1 MRGILDYPICF
12 EEDFS
17 NLAQVM
23 REEGLADRKICIVTD
38 SNVGPLYEAPVK
50 KALSEVSSDISV
62 FTFEAGEKNKNL
74 DTVSSLYQAL
84 ISNGLDRKSLLVA
97 LGGGVVGD
105 LTGFGAATYLRGIDF
120 IQVPT
125 TLLAQVDSSVG
136 GKTGVD
142 FQQYKN
148 MVGAFH
154 QPRLVYMNMSTL
166 SSLPAEQF
174 ACGMGEILK
183 TGLICDE
190 EFFRFVCRE
199 QKEIK
204 KLDMKRIARMVRRC
218 CEIKAGVVERDP
230 KEQGERALLNLGH
243 TVGHAVEKLKNFTLL
258 HGQCVG
264 AGLVAAA
271 YLSMKRG
278 LLTEEEY
285 QEIRQGCADY
295 DLPVHVDGLIPE
307 EVLLATK
314 KDKKMEQGH
323 IKFILMDGIGK
334 SFIDKTVTDEELL
347 ILYSGD
353 NFMISRVNHHQKMSP
368 GKCLAGDIF
377 LMILLVAA
385 DQVAKWL
392 SYLYLKGQLSIS
404 LIPGVLELHYLYP
417 ENRGIAFGM
426 FQGSVL
432 FFAIVSVL
440 FLGVILYAWIR
451 IPKERFYLPL
461 LTIATVLAAGALG
474 NFIDRFF
481 RGYVIDFIYFSLID
495 FPVFNLADIYVVASG
510 IFLIL
515 FVCTKYRDDDFSF
528 LNIKR

>member
-1 MRGILDYPICF
+1 MTETKLLVKREGDFHYPICF
-12 EEDFS
+12 EENFS
-17 NLAQVM
+17 NLAQAM
-23 REEGLADRKICIVTD
+23 RAEGLVDRKICIVTD
-38 SNVGPLYEAPVK
+38 SNVGPLYESAVEEVLRK
-50 KALSEVSSDISV
+50 VSSDISV

-74 DTVSSLYQAL
+74 DTVSSLYQTL
-84 ISNGLDRKSLLVA
+84 IQNGLDRKSILVA

-120 IQVPT
+120 IQIPT

-154 QPRLVYMNMSTL
+154 QPKLVYMNLSTL
-166 SSLPAEQF
+166 TTLPAEQF

-183 TGLICDE
+183 TGLICDG

-199 QKEIK
+199 QESIK
-204 KLDMKRIARMVRRC
+204 ALDMKLIAAMVRRC

-278 LLTEEEY
+278 LLNEQEY
-285 QEIRQGCADY
+285 QEICRGCADY
-295 DLPVHVDGLIPE
+295 DLPIHVDGLIPQD
-307 EVLLATK
+307 VLATTK

-334 SFIDKTVTDEELL
+334 SFIDKTVTDAE
-347 ILYSGD
+347 
-353 NFMISRVNHHQKMSP
+353 M
-368 GKCLAGDIF
+368 
-377 LMILLVAA
+377 
-385 DQVAKWL
+385 L
-392 SYLYLKGQLSIS
+392 SCIQEITL
-404 LIPGVLELHYLYP
+404 
-417 ENRGIAFGM
+417 
-426 FQGSVL
+426 
-432 FFAIVSVL
+432 
-440 FLGVILYAWIR
+440 
-451 IPKERFYLPL
+451 
-461 LTIATVLAAGALG
+461 
-474 NFIDRFF
+474 
-481 RGYVIDFIYFSLID
+481 
-495 FPVFNLADIYVVASG
+495 
-510 IFLIL
+510 
-515 FVCTKYRDDDFSF
+515 
-528 LNIKR
+528 

>member
-1 MRGILDYPICF
+1 MTETKLLVKREGDFHYPICF
-12 EEDFS
+12 EENFS
-17 NLAQVM
+17 NLAQAM
-23 REEGLADRKICIVTD
+23 RAEGLVDRKICIVTD
-38 SNVGPLYEAPVK
+38 SNVGPLYESAVEEVLRK
-50 KALSEVSSDISV
+50 VSSDISV

-74 DTVSSLYQAL
+74 DTVSSLYQTL
-84 ISNGLDRKSLLVA
+84 IQNGLDRKSLLVA

-120 IQVPT
+120 IQIPT

-154 QPRLVYMNMSTL
+154 QPKLVYMNLSTL
-166 SSLPAEQF
+166 TTLPAEQF

-183 TGLICDE
+183 TGLICDG

-199 QKEIK
+199 QESIK
-204 KLDMKRIARMVRRC
+204 ALDMKLIAAMVRRC

-278 LLTEEEY
+278 LLNEQEY
-285 QEIRQGCADY
+285 QEICRGCADY
-295 DLPVHVDGLIPE
+295 DLPIHVDGLIPRD
-307 EVLLATK
+307 VLATTK

-334 SFIDKTVTDEELL
+334 SFIDKTVTDAE
-347 ILYSGD
+347 
-353 NFMISRVNHHQKMSP
+353 M
-368 GKCLAGDIF
+368 
-377 LMILLVAA
+377 
-385 DQVAKWL
+385 L
-392 SYLYLKGQLSIS
+392 SCIQEITL
-404 LIPGVLELHYLYP
+404 
-417 ENRGIAFGM
+417 
-426 FQGSVL
+426 
-432 FFAIVSVL
+432 
-440 FLGVILYAWIR
+440 
-451 IPKERFYLPL
+451 
-461 LTIATVLAAGALG
+461 
-474 NFIDRFF
+474 
-481 RGYVIDFIYFSLID
+481 
-495 FPVFNLADIYVVASG
+495 
-510 IFLIL
+510 
-515 FVCTKYRDDDFSF
+515 
-528 LNIKR
+528 

>member
-1 MRGILDYPICF
+1 MTETKLLVKREGDFHYPICF
-12 EEDFS
+12 EENFS
-17 NLAQVM
+17 NLAQAI
-23 REEGLADRKICIVTD
+23 REEGLMDRKICIVTD
-38 SNVGPLYEAPVK
+38 SNVGPLYESAVEE
-50 KALSEVSSDISV
+50 ALRKVSSDISV

-74 DTVSSLYQAL
+74 DTVSSLYQEL
-84 ISNGLDRKSLLVA
+84 IQNGLDRKSLLVA

-120 IQVPT
+120 IQIPT

-154 QPRLVYMNMSTL
+154 QPRLVYMNLNTL
-166 SSLPAEQF
+166 TTLPVEQF

-183 TGLICDE
+183 TGLICDG

-199 QKEIK
+199 QESIK
-204 KLDMKRIARMVRRC
+204 ALDMKLIAAMVRRC

-278 LLTEEEY
+278 LLNEQEY
-285 QEIRQGCADY
+285 QEICRGCADY
-295 DLPVHVDGLIPE
+295 DLPIHVDGLIPQD
-307 EVLLATK
+307 VLAATK

-323 IKFILMDGIGK
+323 IRFILMDGIGK

-347 ILYSGD
+347 SCIQEITL
-353 NFMISRVNHHQKMSP
+353 
-368 GKCLAGDIF
+368 
-377 LMILLVAA
+377 
-385 DQVAKWL
+385 
-392 SYLYLKGQLSIS
+392 
-404 LIPGVLELHYLYP
+404 
-417 ENRGIAFGM
+417 
-426 FQGSVL
+426 
-432 FFAIVSVL
+432 
-440 FLGVILYAWIR
+440 
-451 IPKERFYLPL
+451 
-461 LTIATVLAAGALG
+461 
-474 NFIDRFF
+474 
-481 RGYVIDFIYFSLID
+481 
-495 FPVFNLADIYVVASG
+495 
-510 IFLIL
+510 
-515 FVCTKYRDDDFSF
+515 
-528 LNIKR
+528 

>member
-1 MRGILDYPICF
+1 MTETKLLVKREGDFHYPICF
-12 EEDFS
+12 EENFS

-23 REEGLADRKICIVTD
+23 KAEGLVDRKICIVTD
-38 SNVGPLYEAPVK
+38 SNVGPLYESAVEEVLRK
-50 KALSEVSSDISV
+50 VSSDISV

-84 ISNGLDRKSLLVA
+84 IQNGLDRKSLLVA

-120 IQVPT
+120 IQIPT

-154 QPRLVYMNMSTL
+154 QPKLVYMNLSTL
-166 SSLPAEQF
+166 TTLPAEQF

-183 TGLICDE
+183 TGLICDG

-199 QKEIK
+199 QESIK
-204 KLDMKRIARMVRRC
+204 ALDMKLIAAMVRRC

-278 LLTEEEY
+278 LLDEQEY
-285 QEIRQGCADY
+285 QEICRGCADY
-295 DLPVHVDGLIPE
+295 DLPIHVDGLIPQD
-307 EVLLATK
+307 VLAATK

-334 SFIDKTVTDEELL
+334 SFIDKTVTDAE
-347 ILYSGD
+347 
-353 NFMISRVNHHQKMSP
+353 M
-368 GKCLAGDIF
+368 
-377 LMILLVAA
+377 
-385 DQVAKWL
+385 L
-392 SYLYLKGQLSIS
+392 SCIQEITL
-404 LIPGVLELHYLYP
+404 
-417 ENRGIAFGM
+417 
-426 FQGSVL
+426 
-432 FFAIVSVL
+432 
-440 FLGVILYAWIR
+440 
-451 IPKERFYLPL
+451 
-461 LTIATVLAAGALG
+461 
-474 NFIDRFF
+474 
-481 RGYVIDFIYFSLID
+481 
-495 FPVFNLADIYVVASG
+495 
-510 IFLIL
+510 
-515 FVCTKYRDDDFSF
+515 
-528 LNIKR
+528 

>member
-1 MRGILDYPICF
+1 MTETKLLVKREGDFHYPICF
-12 EEDFS
+12 EENFS
-17 NLAQVM
+17 NLAQAI
-23 REEGLADRKICIVTD
+23 REEGLMDRKICIVTD
-38 SNVGPLYEAPVK
+38 SNVGPLYESAVEE
-50 KALSEVSSDISV
+50 ALRKVSSDISV

-74 DTVSSLYQAL
+74 DTVSSLYQEL
-84 ISNGLDRKSLLVA
+84 IQNGLDRKSLLVA

-120 IQVPT
+120 IQIPT

-154 QPRLVYMNMSTL
+154 QPRLVYMNLNTL
-166 SSLPAEQF
+166 TTLPAEQF

-183 TGLICDE
+183 TGLICDG

-199 QKEIK
+199 QESIK
-204 KLDMKRIARMVRRC
+204 ALDMKLIAAMVRRC

-278 LLTEEEY
+278 LLNEQEY
-285 QEIRQGCADY
+285 QEICRGCADY
-295 DLPVHVDGLIPE
+295 DLPIHVDGLIPQD
-307 EVLLATK
+307 VLAATK

-334 SFIDKTVTDEELL
+334 SFIDKTVTDAE
-347 ILYSGD
+347 
-353 NFMISRVNHHQKMSP
+353 M
-368 GKCLAGDIF
+368 
-377 LMILLVAA
+377 
-385 DQVAKWL
+385 L
-392 SYLYLKGQLSIS
+392 SCIQEITL
-404 LIPGVLELHYLYP
+404 
-417 ENRGIAFGM
+417 
-426 FQGSVL
+426 
-432 FFAIVSVL
+432 
-440 FLGVILYAWIR
+440 
-451 IPKERFYLPL
+451 
-461 LTIATVLAAGALG
+461 
-474 NFIDRFF
+474 
-481 RGYVIDFIYFSLID
+481 
-495 FPVFNLADIYVVASG
+495 
-510 IFLIL
+510 
-515 FVCTKYRDDDFSF
+515 
-528 LNIKR
+528 

>member
-1 MRGILDYPICF
+1 MTETKLLVKREGDFHYPICF
-12 EEDFS
+12 EENFS
-17 NLAQVM
+17 NLVQAM
-23 REEGLADRKICIVTD
+23 RAEGLVDRKICIVTD
-38 SNVGPLYEAPVK
+38 SNVGPLYESAVEEVLRK
-50 KALSEVSSDISV
+50 VSSDISV

-74 DTVSSLYQAL
+74 DTVSSLYQTL
-84 ISNGLDRKSLLVA
+84 IQNGLDRKSILVA

-120 IQVPT
+120 IQIPT

-154 QPRLVYMNMSTL
+154 QPRLVYMNLSTL
-166 SSLPAEQF
+166 TTLPAEQF

-183 TGLICDE
+183 TGLICDG

-199 QKEIK
+199 QESIK
-204 KLDMKRIARMVRRC
+204 ALDMKLVAAMVRRC

-278 LLTEEEY
+278 LLNEQEY
-285 QEIRQGCADY
+285 QEICRGCADY
-295 DLPVHVDGLIPE
+295 DLPIHVDGLIPQD
-307 EVLLATK
+307 VLAATK

-334 SFIDKTVTDEELL
+334 SFIDKTVTDAE
-347 ILYSGD
+347 
-353 NFMISRVNHHQKMSP
+353 M
-368 GKCLAGDIF
+368 
-377 LMILLVAA
+377 
-385 DQVAKWL
+385 L
-392 SYLYLKGQLSIS
+392 SCIQEITL
-404 LIPGVLELHYLYP
+404 
-417 ENRGIAFGM
+417 
-426 FQGSVL
+426 
-432 FFAIVSVL
+432 
-440 FLGVILYAWIR
+440 
-451 IPKERFYLPL
+451 
-461 LTIATVLAAGALG
+461 
-474 NFIDRFF
+474 
-481 RGYVIDFIYFSLID
+481 
-495 FPVFNLADIYVVASG
+495 
-510 IFLIL
+510 
-515 FVCTKYRDDDFSF
+515 
-528 LNIKR
+528 

>member
-1 MRGILDYPICF
+1 MAEEKLLVKRDGDFCYPIYF
-12 EEDFS
+12 ENDFQALS
-17 NLAQVM
+17 GALK
-23 REEGLADRKICIVTD
+23 EEGLAGKKMCIVSD
-38 SNVGPLYEAPVK
+38 STVAPLYAEQVK
-50 KALSEVSSDISV
+50 AELLKITDHVCQFV
-62 FTFEAGEKNKNL
+62 FPAGEAHKNL
-74 DTVSSLYQAL
+74 DIVEDLYQCL
-84 ISNGLDRKSLLVA
+84 IENGLDRKSLVVA
-97 LGGGVVGD
+97 LGGGVTGD
-105 LTGFGAATYLRGIDF
+105 LSGFGAATYLRGIDF

-204 KLDMKRIARMVRRC
+204 KLDMKRIARMVRKC

-347 ILYSGD
+347 SCIQEITL
-353 NFMISRVNHHQKMSP
+353 
-368 GKCLAGDIF
+368 
-377 LMILLVAA
+377 
-385 DQVAKWL
+385 
-392 SYLYLKGQLSIS
+392 
-404 LIPGVLELHYLYP
+404 
-417 ENRGIAFGM
+417 
-426 FQGSVL
+426 
-432 FFAIVSVL
+432 
-440 FLGVILYAWIR
+440 
-451 IPKERFYLPL
+451 
-461 LTIATVLAAGALG
+461 
-474 NFIDRFF
+474 
-481 RGYVIDFIYFSLID
+481 
-495 FPVFNLADIYVVASG
+495 
-510 IFLIL
+510 
-515 FVCTKYRDDDFSF
+515 
-528 LNIKR
+528 

>member
-1 MRGILDYPICF
+1 MAESKLLVKREGDFRYPICF

-204 KLDMKRIARMVRRC
+204 KLDMKRIARMVRKC

-295 DLPVHVDGLIPE
+295 GLPVHVDGLIPE

-314 KDKKMEQGH
+314 KDKK
-323 IKFILMDGIGK
+323 
-334 SFIDKTVTDEELL
+334 
-347 ILYSGD
+347 
-353 NFMISRVNHHQKMSP
+353 
-368 GKCLAGDIF
+368 
-377 LMILLVAA
+377 
-385 DQVAKWL
+385 W
-392 SYLYLKGQLSIS
+392 
-404 LIPGVLELHYLYP
+404 
-417 ENRGIAFGM
+417 NR
-426 FQGSVL
+426 
-432 FFAIVSVL
+432 
-440 FLGVILYAWIR
+440 VIL
-451 IPKERFYLPL
+451 
-461 LTIATVLAAGALG
+461 
-474 NFIDRFF
+474 
-481 RGYVIDFIYFSLID
+481 SL
-495 FPVFNLADIYVVASG
+495 S
-510 IFLIL
+510 
-515 FVCTKYRDDDFSF
+515 
-528 LNIKR
+528 

>member
-1 MRGILDYPICF
+1 MGTDALQVRRNGDFYYPIYF
-12 EEDFS
+12 EDGFEK
-17 NLAQVM
+17 LADAI
-23 REEGLADRKICIVTD
+23 RTEGLENRNFCIVTD
-38 SNVGPLYEAPVK
+38 TNVAPLYAAEVQKVLSPVASK
-50 KALSEVSSDISV
+50 ISV
-62 FTFEAGEKNKNL
+62 FTFEAGEKSKNL
-74 DTVSSLYQAL
+74 NTVQQLYKVL
-84 ISNGLDRKSLLVA
+84 IEEKLDRKSLIIA

-105 LTGFGAATYLRGIDF
+105 LAGFGAATYLRGIDF

-125 TLLAQVDSSVG
+125 TLLSQVDSSVG

-142 FQQYKN
+142 LEQYKN

-154 QPRLVYMNMSTL
+154 QPRLVYMNLHTL
-166 SSLPAEQF
+166 RSLPAEQF

-204 KLDMKRIARMVRRC
+204 KLDMKRIARMVRKC

-347 ILYSGD
+347 SCIQEITL
-353 NFMISRVNHHQKMSP
+353 
-368 GKCLAGDIF
+368 
-377 LMILLVAA
+377 
-385 DQVAKWL
+385 
-392 SYLYLKGQLSIS
+392 
-404 LIPGVLELHYLYP
+404 
-417 ENRGIAFGM
+417 
-426 FQGSVL
+426 
-432 FFAIVSVL
+432 
-440 FLGVILYAWIR
+440 
-451 IPKERFYLPL
+451 
-461 LTIATVLAAGALG
+461 
-474 NFIDRFF
+474 
-481 RGYVIDFIYFSLID
+481 
-495 FPVFNLADIYVVASG
+495 
-510 IFLIL
+510 
-515 FVCTKYRDDDFSF
+515 
-528 LNIKR
+528 